1 MPPVSTNINVNAN
14 SQPPPDRAALILSL
28 TIDD

>member
-1 MPPVSTNINVNAN
+1 MSTNANINAN
-14 SQPPPDRAALILSL
+14 LPSPPDRAALALSL